1 MYSNYLKANDIDIA
15 VNLKH
20 VNFYNNIESG
30 ENKYYS
36 RPDTSAFGLR
46 PNLDNI
52 VDNIDG
58 KFKNF
63 YNVESIPED
72 SQWSHTFGKDDKY
85 RIKIAND
92 FGTRRSAYELIY
104 RLYREKG
111 YANPND
117 SRMWLSLY
125 NLLPDT
131 TTLVVLREDEVVG
144 TLTVVFDGS
153 LGLPGDK
160 LYKKEINVLR
170 KTGRKPAEIIS
181 LGVADKGR
189 RSSRDILLKLFNYV
203 YLVSKHLKNAT
214 DFVITV
220 NPHHA
225 AYYHKTLLSEE
236 WGPERA
242 YEKLGGAPA
251 VLLRINLEIPD
262 RLRIPDRAVA
272 EPQVEEL
279 WQRTHYRFFHTTEQ
293 ERKILP
299 DLEMQ
304 LDPMS
309 EEESYC
315 FAMAM
320 EKKTNP
326 CDHTGPREKSYLSGY
341 HFKETMMGIEAVCVP
356 GFANAAFA

>member
-1 MYSNYLKANDIDIA
+1 MYSNLLKANDIGIA
-15 VNLKH
+15 VNPTH
-20 VNFYNNIESG
+20 VNFYNNIEFG
-30 ENKYYS
+30 KKYYS
-36 RPDTSAFGLR
+36 RPNTSAFGLR
-46 PNLDNI
+46 LNLD
-52 VDNIDG
+52 DIDE
-58 KFKNF
+58 KFKIF

-72 SQWSHTFGKDDKY
+72 SQWSHTFGKDDRY

-92 FGTRRSAYELIY
+92 FATRHSAYELIY

-131 TTLVVLREDEVVG
+131 TTLVVLQEDEVVG

-160 LYKKEINVLR
+160 LYKEEIDVLR

-189 RSSRDILLKLFNYV
+189 RASRDILVKLFNYV
-203 YLVSKHLKNAT
+203 YLVSRHLKNAT

-225 AYYHKTLLSEE
+225 AYYHKTMLFEE
-236 WGPERA
+236 WGPEHT

-251 VLLRINLEIPD
+251 VLLRLNLEIID
-262 RLRIPDRAVA
+262 KLRIPDRAVA
-272 EPQVEEL
+272 EPHMEEL
-279 WQRTHYRFFHTTEQ
+279 RQRTHYRFLHTTEQ

-320 EKKTNP
+320 EKTDLL
-326 CDHTGPREKSYLSGY
+326 DHAGPSEKSCLSGY
-341 HFKETMMGIEAVCVP
+341 HFEAMMGIEAVSVP
-356 GFANAAFA
+356 GFAVAA

>member
-1 MYSNYLKANDIDIA
+1 MYSNYLKANDIGIT
-15 VNLKH
+15 VNPKH

-30 ENKYYS
+30 EKYYS
-36 RPDTSAFGLR
+36 RLDTSAFGLR
-46 PNLDNI
+46 LNLD
-52 VDNIDG
+52 DIDE
-58 KFKNF
+58 KFKIS

-72 SQWSHTFGKDDKY
+72 SQWSHTFGKEDRY

-92 FGTRRSAYELIY
+92 FATRRSAYELIY

-131 TTLVVLREDEVVG
+131 TTLVVLREDKVVG
-144 TLTVVFDGS
+144 TLTVVFDSS

-160 LYKKEINVLR
+160 LYKEEIDVLR

-189 RSSRDILLKLFNYV
+189 RSSRDILIKLFNYV
-203 YLVSKHLKNAT
+203 YLVSKHLKDAT

-225 AYYHKTLLSEE
+225 AYYHKTMFFEE
-236 WGPERA
+236 WGHERT

-251 VLLRINLEIPD
+251 VLLRLNLEIPD

-272 EPQVEEL
+272 EPHMEEL
-279 WQRTHYRFFHTTEQ
+279 RQRTHYRFLHTTEQ

-309 EEESYC
+309 KEEFSY

-320 EKKTNP
+320 EKP
-326 CDHTGPREKSYLSGY
+326 DLWDHAGPREKSYLSGY
-341 HFKETMMGIEAVCVP
+341 HFKETMMGIDEAVCVP
-356 GFANAAFA
+356 GFANAVAA

>member
-1 MYSNYLKANDIDIA
+1 MYSNYLKANDIGIA
-15 VNLKH
+15 VNPTH

-30 ENKYYS
+30 EKKYYS
-36 RPDTSAFGLR
+36 RLDTSAFGLR
-46 PNLDNI
+46 LNLD
-52 VDNIDG
+52 DIDE

-63 YNVESIPED
+63 HNVESIPED
-72 SQWSHTFGKDDKY
+72 SQWSHTFGKDDRY

-92 FGTRRSAYELIY
+92 FATRQSAYELIY

-131 TTLVVLREDEVVG
+131 TTLVVLQEDEVVG
-144 TLTVVFDGS
+144 TFTVVFDGP

-160 LYKKEINVLR
+160 LYKEEIDVLR
-170 KTGRKPAEIIS
+170 KNGRKPAEIIS

-189 RSSRDILLKLFNYV
+189 RSSQDILIKLFNYV
-203 YLVSKHLKNAT
+203 YLVSKHLKDAT

-272 EPQVEEL
+272 EPHVEEL

-293 ERKILP
+293 EQKILP

-315 FAMAM
+315 FAM
-320 EKKTNP
+320 EKTDLWDNA
-326 CDHTGPREKSYLSGY
+326 TPREKSYLSGY
-341 HFKETMMGIEAVCVP
+341 YFRAMMGIEAASIP
-356 GFANAAFA
+356 GFAVAAVA

>member
-1 MYSNYLKANDIDIA
+1 MYSNCLKANDIGIA
-15 VNLKH
+15 VNPNH

-30 ENKYYS
+30 KKKYYS
-36 RPDTSAFGLR
+36 RLNTSAFGLR
-46 PNLDNI
+46 LNLYD
-52 VDNIDG
+52 IDE
-58 KFKNF
+58 KFKF
-63 YNVESIPED
+63 LYNVESIPED
-72 SQWSHTFGKDDKY
+72 SQWSHTFGKEDRY

-92 FGTRRSAYELIY
+92 FATRRSAYELIY

-131 TTLVVLREDEVVG
+131 TTLVVLQEDEVVG

-160 LYKKEINVLR
+160 LYKEEIDVLR

-189 RSSRDILLKLFNYV
+189 RASRDILVKLFNYV
-203 YLVSKHLKNAT
+203 YLVSRHLKDAT

-225 AYYHKTLLSEE
+225 AYYHKTLLFEE
-236 WGPERA
+236 WGPEYT

-251 VLLRINLEIPD
+251 VLLRLNLEIPY
-262 RLRIPDRAVA
+262 RAVA
-272 EPQVEEL
+272 EPHMEEL
-279 WQRTHYRFFHTTEQ
+279 CQRTHYRFFHTTEQ

-309 EEESYC
+309 EEEFYY

-320 EKKTNP
+320 EKTDLW
-326 CDHTGPREKSYLSGY
+326 DHAGPSKKCYLSGY
-341 HFKETMMGIEAVCVP
+341 HFEAMMGIEAVSVP
-356 GFANAAFA
+356 GFAVAAVA

>member
-1 MYSNYLKANDIDIA
+1 MYSNYLKTNDIA
-15 VNLKH
+15 VNPEH
-20 VNFYNNIESG
+20 VNFYNNIKSG
-30 ENKYYS
+30 EKKYYS

-46 PNLDNI
+46 LNLDDIDEKFNFFLN
-52 VDNIDG
+52 VD
-58 KFKNF
+58 
-63 YNVESIPED
+63 SIPED
-72 SQWSHTFGKDDKY
+72 SQCSHTFGKDNRY

-92 FGTRRSAYELIY
+92 FATRQSAYELIY

-111 YANPND
+111 YIDSNH

-144 TLTVVFDGS
+144 TLTVVFDGP
-153 LGLPGDK
+153 LGLPGNK
-160 LYKKEINVLR
+160 LYKEEIDALR
-170 KTGRKPAEIIS
+170 MTGRKPAEIIS
-181 LGVADKGR
+181 LGVAEKGR

-203 YLVSKHLKNAT
+203 YLVSRHLKDAT

-236 WGPERA
+236 WGSERA

-272 EPQVEEL
+272 EPHVEDL
-279 WQRTHYRFFHTTEQ
+279 WQSTHYRFFHTTKQ

-304 LDPMS
+304 LKPIS
-309 EEESYC
+309 EEEFYC
-315 FAMAM
+315 FAM
-320 EKKTNP
+320 EKADLL
-326 CDHTGPREKSYLSGY
+326 DHASPLEKFYLSGY
-341 HFKETMMGIEAVCVP
+341 YFKTMMDIEAVSIP
-356 GFANAAFA
+356 WFAGAVVA